1 MAEVD
6 RDVGVIVARM
16 VGDSAALDDAAEAFR
31 ADVVAAAPVGKVRG
45 GAFRSS
51 IKVERVPGRSGVTDR
66 LIYSDDPG
74 ARAIE
79 YGHEGP
85 DGEWVPGHYPFTRTH
100 GG

>member
-16 VGDSAALDDAAEAFR
+16 VGDSDALDDAAEAFR
-31 ADVVAAAPVGKVRG
+31 AEIIDQAPHRTGD
-45 GAFRSS
+45 FRSS

-74 ARAIE
+74 ALSIE

-85 DGEWVPGHYPFTRTH
+85 NGEWVAGHFPFHKAH